1 MKYLTDQQLKQSCL
15 TVNKQ
20 WNQCALKGFIR
31 KNFYFKFFFFSL
43 KIVLENRSPIS
54 QIPNEI
60 LLRLFIYY
68 LNPYDLFNSCI
79 HVNKQ
84 WKNIINDRS
93 IWRIVNPINW
103 AKGQWDS
110 NIPLEETK
118 IDEDE
123 NLPYV
128 KKRSFFYK

>member
-1 MKYLTDQQLKQSCL
+1 M
-15 TVNKQ
+15 
-20 WNQCALKGFIR
+20 
-31 KNFYFKFFFFSL
+31 

-60 LLRLFIYY
+60 LLRLFTYY

-128 KKRSFFYK
+128 KNVHFFINRKIRFVFILENERNTGY